1 MDIYYK
7 IVIGLLLIIVAVLF
21 IRVMQYKRQMRIFA
35 DKLKARLDGGV
46 DQDIHVEYFDRDI
59 LRLANALNDYSDQ
72 IKEKKLVVEKD
83 RARLKSV
90 IAGISHDFRTPLT
103 AAKGYMQLMKKGRH
117 VTGKDQ
123 EYLDIALAKTDYL
136 RVLSDAF
143 FEVSSAEAKD
153 DEIETAD
160 VDVAALLTSQA
171 FEQYDWVKESGVNV
185 TFDIPEQSVTVRS
198 NVTMLSRIFANFFS
212 NARKYAKSRISVRL
226 VCEDGRVEV
235 IFENDID
242 SDDEIGVDTIF
253 DAFCRGKSRQKEGA
267 GLGLYIV
274 RCLADK
280 LGHEVSA
287 ETQAGVFTINISM
300 VAEQNYKE

>member
-72 IKEKKLVVEKD
+72 IKEKKLAVEKD

-160 VDVAALLTSQA
+160 VDVATLLTSQA

-185 TFDIPEQSVTVRS
+185 TFDIPEQSVIVRS
-198 NVTMLSRIFANFFS
+198 NETMLSRIFANFFS
-212 NARKYAKSRISVRL
+212 NARKYAESRISVRL

-242 SDDEIGVDTIF
+242 SDDEIDVDTIF
-253 DAFCRGKSRQKEGA
+253 DAFCRGKSRQKEGV